1 MHLFR
6 LMAASC
12 IPLSI
17 CKRVENMN
25 KENYQLYK
33 TEIAELNNLLNEE
46 WVDLRILLQDC
57 NLDVDN
63 GLLINYY
70 EDDLDNQYGYF
81 INPDSE
87 LFFFEIDAEERV
99 KLISKDIDE
108 SIETDCPQ
116 YIVAL
121 DVMRN
126 IDNKFQTAKGS

>member
-1 MHLFR
+1 
-6 LMAASC
+6 
-12 IPLSI
+12 
-17 CKRVENMN
+17 MN